1 MDEMR
6 LLQQL
11 GGETG
16 LPAAERLETARS
28 RLETAMAA
36 TAAEPLPTV
45 STARPTPSRSRRPA
59 WRLVLS
65 GVAAAGLAGAI
76 ASALVLVP
84 DQLGGSTPPARAD
97 ATQILQNAAA
107 AALRVRDVDPRP
119 GQFVYTRLQQG
130 RDLRE
135 SWTSVDGTRDGL
147 VIETSAAGSRT
158 ETVVPGCRNGRAV
171 VLKGGRVV
179 PGETERCT
187 PAPAY
192 RADLP
197 TDAAAMRAFLAESA
211 KGEPG
216 DANAVGKEVLYY
228 LTDSYLRPRTLA
240 ALYEAAATMPDLQAV
255 KPVKDAAGRP
265 GIGITWPSTHGSGEI
280 VLVFHP
286 ETYTFLG
293 VGGPAGGSAVLAL
306 AIVDRV
312 GQRT

>member
-1 MDEMR
+1 M
-6 LLQQL
+6 
-11 GGETG
+11 TG
-16 LPAAERLETARS
+16 LPAAERLELARS
-28 RLETAMAA
+28 KLEAAMAA
-36 TAAEPLPTV
+36 TAAEPLPAV
-45 STARPTPSRSRRPA
+45 STLHPTPSRSRRPA

-76 ASALVLVP
+76 TSVLVLVP
-84 DQLGGSTPPARAD
+84 DQPGGSTPPARAD

-119 GQFVYTRLQQG
+119 DQFVYTRLQQG

-147 VIETSAAGSRT
+147 VIETSAAGRT
-158 ETVVPGCRNGRAV
+158 EVVVPGCRNGRAV

-192 RADLP
+192 RAGLP
-197 TDAAAMRAFLAESA
+197 TDAAAMRAFLAEDA

-216 DANAVGKEVLYY
+216 DANAVGKEILHY
-228 LTDSYLRPRTLA
+228 LTDSYLHPRTLA

-255 KPVKDAAGRP
+255 KPVKGTAGRP

-286 ETYTFLG
+286 DTYTFPG